1 MKVFKK
7 AAERFGYE
15 FWYDRSLKAWALTKE
30 GVETEYFDTYILNH
44 MGLYKF
50 VQVYLRQD

>member
-1 MKVFKK
+1 MKVFQK

-15 FWYDRSLKAWALTKE
+15 LWYDRSLKAWTLTKE
-30 GVETEYFDTYILNH
+30 GCETEYFDSYMLNH